1 MCKCWAQYLLIAV
14 IFMFSLM
21 SLLTGCGIKGPV
33 YLPNEKQKQADN
45 KQRKTPESISNNTIN
60 TATQTPRVD

>member
-14 IFMFSLM
+14 IFMFSLI

-33 YLPNEKQKQADN
+33 YLPDEKQADN
-45 KQRKTPESISNNTIN
+45 KQSKAPESISTNMIN